1 MTSFL
6 QPLLRR
12 GVAGQR
18 IENVRNGRIVASHVI
33 AAFDSAS
40 RRTGLLQHNA
50 FAEGSALIIAPS
62 NAIHTFFMKF
72 PIDLAFFSK
81 SGRVLKVCRAVPAWR
96 IAGSLRAFGVIE
108 LPAGALAHSDTRA
121 GDQLEIAAA
130 GGTVKPNE

>member
-12 GVAGQR
+12 GAAGQR
-18 IENVRNGRIVASHVI
+18 IENARNGRIVASHVI

-40 RRTGLLQHNA
+40 RRTGLLQHNT

-72 PIDLAFFSK
+72 PIDLAFFSR
-81 SGRVLKVCRAVPAWR
+81 SGCVLKVCHAVPAWR
-96 IAGSLRAFGVIE
+96 IAGSLRAFGVVE
-108 LPAGALAHSDTRA
+108 LPAGSLAQSDTHA
-121 GDQLEIAAA
+121 GDQLRVASL
-130 GGTVKPNE
+130 

>member
-6 QPLLRR
+6 QPLLRE
-12 GVAGQR
+12 GVAAQR
-18 IENVRNGRIVASHVI
+18 IENLRNGRIVASHVI

-40 RRTGLLQHNA
+40 RRTGLLQHKG

-81 SGRVLKVCRAVPAWR
+81 SGRVVKVCAAVPAWR
-96 IAGSLRAFGVIE
+96 LAGALRAFGVIE
-108 LPAGALAHSDTRA
+108 LPAGSLARSDTRT
-121 GDQLEIAAA
+121 GDQLVIAPFDT
-130 GGTVKPNE
+130 GRVDV